1 MKGIIVKTRDFLLA
15 HIKNKAARTLIYG
28 LISYEMISYIFFGLG
43 TSVVDYVVFSAIT
56 AVGCDELI
64 SNIISTIC
72 AIIFAYVTNKLW
84 VFKSRTHGFA
94 EILQE
99 FIKFTNARIVTL
111 VMTEIILLISKL
123 IGGNPYIAKALAMLL
138 TVILNYIFS
147 KLFIFNKRKGTQNEN
162 KEKE

>member
-1 MKGIIVKTRDFLLA
+1 MKGIIIKTRDFLLA
-15 HIKNKAARTLIYG
+15 HIKNKAVRTLIYG

-84 VFKSRTHGFA
+84 VFKSKTHGFA

-111 VMTEIILLISKL
+111 VMTEIILLISKF

-162 KEKE
+162 KEEE

>member
-1 MKGIIVKTRDFLLA
+1 MKGIIIKTRDFLLA
-15 HIKNKAARTLIYG
+15 HIKNKTIRTLIYG

-84 VFKSRTHGFA
+84 VFKSRTHGFS

-99 FIKFTNARIVTL
+99 FIKFTNARILTL
-111 VMTEIILLISKL
+111 IMTEIILLISKL
-123 IGGNPYIAKALAMLL
+123 IGGNPYVAKALAMLL

-162 KEKE
+162 KEEE